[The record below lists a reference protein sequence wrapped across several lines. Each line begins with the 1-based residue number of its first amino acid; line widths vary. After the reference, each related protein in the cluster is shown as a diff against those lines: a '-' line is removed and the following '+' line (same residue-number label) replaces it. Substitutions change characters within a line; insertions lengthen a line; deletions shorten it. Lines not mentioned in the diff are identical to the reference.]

1 MICPMCQSPMWDN
14 KEKKAS
20 GEFKATS
27 PDFSCKNK
35 DCHHGI
41 WPEKPKS
48 APLKPSTEIK
58 PPTKSTLGPLLKDIF
73 NELQELR
80 ELIRDM
86 RQELLNK

>member
-1 MICPMCQSPMWDN
+1 MNCPMCQSPMWDN

-41 WPEKPKS
+41 WPEKPKEKQTERKP
-48 APLKPSTEIK
+48 APNKPMLSD
-58 PPTKSTLGPLLKDIF
+58 LLKDIF

-80 ELIRDM
+80 AEIRDM
-86 RQELLNK
+86 RQELLKL